1 VHHGGRDGEALAEEE
16 GEQVKDNHS
25 NSDHVETDTEKRWE
39 QGIPHHPE
47 SEKIFAF
54 LRKADEK
61 YDFFDWKA
69 GGDGDNGEELMYA
82 LDVYFDLKDRENK
95 ESKK

>member
-1 VHHGGRDGEALAEEE
+1 LAEEE

-82 LDVYFDLKDRENK
+82 LDVYFDLKDRNK
-95 ESKK
+95 ESKR